1 MEVPRLGAESEL
13 QLPGYVTAT
22 ATADLGNIRSEPH
35 LPPTPQLTAIGDAPH
50 TERGQGLNL
59 RPHGY

>member
-22 ATADLGNIRSEPH
+22 ATADLGNIRCEPH
-35 LPPTPQLTAIGDAPH
+35 LPPTPQLMAMSEPPH
-50 TERGQGLNL
+50 TE
-59 RPHGY
+59 